1 MWRRGDEKRAR
12 VRGNARMCA
21 SPRRCRHSVT
31 QIPSLVPLLLVSPL
45 LAAACTPHVR
55 KVEERRRVWT
65 GGVCAPR
72 GLNSGQ
78 SGGATRG
85 GVFGSACARR
95 RSTRRV
101 CCTRGICTGS
111 AKCLGAVR
119 LRRDK
124 HMGGRRGR
132 GAKCEVRRRN
142 GARVEG
148 RRGGGG
154 GGVRRAIWAARRPG
168 AACRKVARGSMKV
181 WNEERIRKRQEVWT
195 GGDEARGRLR
205 TVLGRSHALRGGVA
219 GRVVVHQVIT
229 ELG

>member
-12 VRGNARMCA
+12 VRGNARVCA

-119 LRRDK
+119 LRRQAHGREAGARGEVRGEAEK
-124 HMGGRRGR
+124 WREGGGQEGRGWRGR
-132 GAKCEVRRRN
+132 PPR
-142 GARVEG
+142 
-148 RRGGGG
+148 
-154 GGVRRAIWAARRPG
+154 
-168 AACRKVARGSMKV
+168 
-181 WNEERIRKRQEVWT
+181 
-195 GGDEARGRLR
+195 D
-205 TVLGRSHALRGGVA
+205 LGRQAAWGGLQKSCP
-219 GRVVVHQVIT
+219 RLD
-229 ELG
+229 ESLE